1 MVDYV
6 RWMVSYYDAATNEY
20 LWQDEEVPPRLAV
33 GDGVLLPIADYRRFR
48 VEDVWHSYDSHG
60 DLDRGTHV
68 FLRDVSN
75 SEEDRAKQKNPG
87 YYTS

>member
-1 MVDYV
+1 MADYP
-6 RWMVSYYDAATNEY
+6 RWMVSYHDAVTNEY
-20 LWQDEEVPPRLAV
+20 LWQDEQTPPNLQV

-48 VEDVWHSYDSHG
+48 VADIWHSYDKHG
-60 DLDRGTHV
+60 DLDWGTHV

-75 SEEDRAKQKNPG
+75 TEDDRPKNKAPS